1 MIGVSDSVIGQI
13 MENLG
18 IEEGLTLIETIE
30 DQMIKNK
37 MMIMKK
43 IINKTIDQGEDTIM
57 KGFEE
62 DS

>member
-18 IEEGLTLIETIE
+18 IEEGLILIETIE

-43 IINKTIDQGEDTIM
+43 MINKTIDQGEDTIM

>member
-1 MIGVSDSVIGQI
+1 

-18 IEEGLTLIETIE
+18 IEEGLILIETIE

-43 IINKTIDQGEDTIM
+43 MINKTIDQGEDTIM

>member
-18 IEEGLTLIETIE
+18 IEEDLTLIETIE

-43 IINKTIDQGEDTIM
+43 MINKTIDQGEDTIM

>member
-43 IINKTIDQGEDTIM
+43 MINKTIDQGEDTIM